1 MQFYLALLVVLAI
14 LPFLLHIQLFYCSAI
29 ASTVLCELVFVLL
42 DSELRTSLEDI
53 RHVLLCCACANC
65 AMHIPGKISC
75 AALEK
80 SLVSA
85 LNDSLLSPRVI
96 SALSVEPHLHMC
108 TESVHCAGNECVK
121 STGLDVPVLSFVP
134 ISYWFSASHWH
145 CAVCQHYSNPVPAFV
160 HSSHKSTLFC
170 SAAVPGMASHRC
182 SEFCTGGEIGN
193 SSFWPPQRQKHG

>member
-1 MQFYLALLVVLAI
+1 MDLVKRWSGRGFYPAPVQFYLALLVVPKILA
-14 LPFLLHIQLFYCSAI
+14 FLLHIQLFYCSAI

-53 RHVLLCCACANC
+53 RHVLLCCACARYQ
-65 AMHIPGKISC
+65 AC

-108 TESVHCAGNECVK
+108 TESVHCALC
-121 STGLDVPVLSFVP
+121 
-134 ISYWFSASHWH
+134 
-145 CAVCQHYSNPVPAFV
+145 
-160 HSSHKSTLFC
+160 
-170 SAAVPGMASHRC
+170 
-182 SEFCTGGEIGN
+182 
-193 SSFWPPQRQKHG
+193 RQ

>member
-1 MQFYLALLVVLAI
+1 MDLVKRWSGRGFYPAPVQFYLALLVVLAI

-65 AMHIPGKISC
+65 AMHIPGKISGIMC
-75 AALEK
+75 CSGKIFGICFERQP
-80 SLVSA
+80 SLSSCYQCTVCGTTFT
-85 LNDSLLSPRVI
+85 L
-96 SALSVEPHLHMC
+96 C
-108 TESVHCAGNECVK
+108 TESVHCAGNECVR

-145 CAVCQHYSNPVPAFV
+145 CAVCQYYSNPVPAFV

-170 SAAVPGMASHRC
+170 SAAVPGVASLL
-182 SEFCTGGEIGN
+182 
-193 SSFWPPQRQKHG
+193 

>member
-1 MQFYLALLVVLAI
+1 MAILAI
-14 LPFLLHIQLFYCSAI
+14 LLFSNSIVQLSHLPCSVSLFLCCWI
-29 ASTVLCELVFVLL
+29 ASCAHPWKMSGMCFCAVHVQTVLC
-42 DSELRTSLEDI
+42 TSLA
-53 RHVLLCCACANC
+53 RYQA
-65 AMHIPGKISC
+65 SC

-108 TESVHCAGNECVK
+108 TESVHCAGNECAR

-170 SAAVPGMASHRC
+170 SAAVTGVASLL
-182 SEFCTGGEIGN
+182 
-193 SSFWPPQRQKHG
+193 